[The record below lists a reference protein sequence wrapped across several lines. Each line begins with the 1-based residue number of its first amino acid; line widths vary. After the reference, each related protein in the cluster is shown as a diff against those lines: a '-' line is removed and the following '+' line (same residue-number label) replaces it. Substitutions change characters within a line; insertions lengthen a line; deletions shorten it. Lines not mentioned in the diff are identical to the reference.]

1 MSDAKRNCESI
12 ASWRRSAVSEI
23 DHEFRMASR
32 RLLALSAPA
41 TMDKSDLIFIF
52 SFPKR
57 SQAPCSIRLPD
68 AILGNRKS
76 WARSTLLAKI
86 EPNSENGA

>member
-23 DHEFRMASR
+23 DHEFRMANR
-32 RLLALSAPA
+32 RSLALSARE
-41 TMDKSDLIFIF
+41 TMDKSDSIFIF
-52 SFPKR
+52 SFPKL
-57 SQAPCSIRLPD
+57 SQTPCSIRLPN
-68 AILGNRKS
+68 AIRSNRKS

-86 EPNSENGA
+86 EPNSEN

>member
-32 RLLALSAPA
+32 RLLALSALA
-41 TMDKSDLIFIF
+41 TMDKSGLIFIF

-57 SQAPCSIRLPD
+57 SQTPCGISPPNAIRD
-68 AILGNRKS
+68 NRKS

-86 EPNSENGA
+86 ERNSENGA

>member
-23 DHEFRMASR
+23 DHELRMANR
-32 RLLALSAPA
+32 RSLALSALA

-57 SQAPCSIRLPD
+57 VRLP
-68 AILGNRKS
+68 AASVLLMPFLVTANRGPDQLYL
-76 WARSTLLAKI
+76 RR
-86 EPNSENGA
+86 